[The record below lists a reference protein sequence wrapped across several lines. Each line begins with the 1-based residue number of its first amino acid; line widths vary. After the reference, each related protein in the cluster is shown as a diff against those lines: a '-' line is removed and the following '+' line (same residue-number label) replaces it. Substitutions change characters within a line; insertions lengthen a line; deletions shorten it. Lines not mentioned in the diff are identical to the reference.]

1 MTQLTV
7 LPPQFIEGTSNKEP
21 YIKAFLKWA
30 GGKSRILDRIKAVLP
45 QGNRFIEPFIG
56 SGVVFL
62 NMDYPAYLLADSNQ
76 DLINLFLHLQ
86 NEGQDFIDYC
96 KEYFV
101 ADNNSETAYYS
112 FRDLFNTTIDTRLKA
127 ALFVYLNRH
136 CFNGLCRYN
145 SKGGFNV
152 PFGRYKS
159 PPFPEA
165 AMLKFHMKSH
175 NATFTTA
182 DFRETMDKAK
192 SGDVV
197 YCDPPYV
204 PLSATSSFAEYA
216 TEGFGM
222 AEQQALADMA
232 KKLMKRGVT
241 VVISNH
247 ETEFTLEA
255 YKPARILTFDVQRF
269 ISCDGDNRKKV
280 GELLAVFA

>member
-1 MTQLTV
+1 MENDND
-7 LPPQFIEGTSNKEP
+7 PCK
-21 YIKAFLKWA
+21 KAFLKWA

-45 QGNRFIEPFIG
+45 KGNRLIEPFIG

-62 NMDYPAYLLADSNQ
+62 NTDYPAYLLADSNQ
-76 DLINLFLHLQ
+76 DLINLFLHLK
-86 NEGQDFIDYC
+86 NEGEDFIDYC
-96 KEYFV
+96 KKYFIPE
-101 ADNNSETAYYS
+101 NNNETTFYKL
-112 FRDLFNTTIDTRLKA
+112 RDLFNETSDTRLKA
-127 ALFVYLNRH
+127 ALFIYLNRH

-145 SKGGFNV
+145 SKGKYNV
-152 PFGRYKS
+152 PFGRYKN
-159 PPFPEA
+159 PLLPEK
-165 AMLKFHMKSH
+165 AMLGFHKKSQH
-175 NATFTTA
+175 AIFETA
-182 DFRETMDKAK
+182 DFHITMEKAK

-222 AEQQALADMA
+222 AQQQALADMA
-232 KKLMKRGVT
+232 KKLVKRGVT

-247 ETEFTLEA
+247 DTAFTIEA
-255 YKPARILTFDVQRF
+255 YKPAKIFTFEVQRF